1 MRVLTVGNMYPPHH
15 LGGYELVWRGAVE
28 HLRARGHEVTV
39 LTTDHRRHGVGE
51 PDPADVHRDL
61 RWWWRDH
68 RFPRYGPLRRL
79 RWERHNRAVL
89 AERLEADRPEVVM
102 WWSMGGMSLSLIE
115 RVRATGLPAVGVV
128 HDDWLLYGPRVDAGP
143 RLRQG
148 PLDLS
153 GVRWLFVSDFVRRKA
168 VERSG
173 FALERAEVVP
183 SGIDAA
189 HLRPLGPARPWDGR
203 LLCVG
208 RLDRR
213 KGLDTAIAALA
224 HLPEARLNVVGDG
237 DDRLERE
244 LREQAAKLGV
254 SERVGFRGRRE
265 GAALTAHYDAAD
277 AVLFPVTWDEPW
289 GLVPLE
295 AMAHGVPVIA
305 TGRGGS
311 GEYLRDGE
319 NALLH
324 PAGDAEALAAAVR
337 RLAADAGLRER
348 LRQAGAA
355 TAAQHTATRFH
366 ERLEAVLGQET
377 A

>member
-28 HLRARGHEVTV
+28 HLRAHDHEVTV
-39 LTTDHRRHGVGE
+39 LTTDHRRDGVGG
-51 PDPADVHRDL
+51 PDPPHVHRDL

-68 RFPRYGPLRRL
+68 RFPRYGPWKRV
-79 RWERHNRAVL
+79 RWERHNWAVL
-89 AERLEADRPEVVM
+89 AERLEADRPQVVM

-115 RVRATGLPAVGVV
+115 RAREAGLPAVGVV

-148 PLDLS
+148 PLDLG

-168 VERSG
+168 VEHSG
-173 FALERAEVVP
+173 FALERTEVVP
-183 SGIDAA
+183 SGIDER
-189 HLRPLGPARPWDGR
+189 HLGPLTPRRAWDWR

-213 KGLDTAIAALA
+213 KGLDTAIEALA
-224 HLPEARLNVVGDG
+224 QLPDARLNVVGDG

-244 LREQAAKLGV
+244 LREQAARLGV
-254 SERVGFRGRRE
+254 ADRVGFRGRRD
-265 GAALTAHYDAAD
+265 GDALAAQYDAAD

-295 AMAHGVPVIA
+295 AMAHGAPVVA

-324 PAGDAEALAAAVR
+324 PAGDAGALAAAVR
-337 RLAADAGLRER
+337 RLADDPALRER
-348 LRQAGAA
+348 LRRTGAE
-355 TAAQHTATRFH
+355 TAARHTAQRFH
-366 ERLEAVLGQET
+366 ERIEAVLEEET
-377 A
+377 

>member
-28 HLRARGHEVTV
+28 HLRKRGHDVSV
-39 LTTDHRRHGVGE
+39 LTTDHRRAGAVD
-51 PDPADVHRDL
+51 PDPPHVHRTL

-68 RFPRYGPLRRL
+68 RFPRYGPIRRV
-79 RWERHNRAVL
+79 RWERHNWTVL
-89 AERLEADRPEVVM
+89 AERLEADRPEAVM

-115 RVRATGLPAVGVV
+115 RARDAGLPAVGVV
-128 HDDWLLYGPRVDAGP
+128 HDDWLLYGPRVDGGP

-148 PLDLS
+148 PLDLG

-173 FALERAEVVP
+173 LNLQRTEVVP
-183 SGIDAA
+183 SGIDEA
-189 HLRPLGPARPWDGR
+189 HLRALGPGRAWDWR

-213 KGLDTAIAALA
+213 KGLDTAIEALA
-224 HLPEARLNVVGDG
+224 LLPEARLNVVGDG
-237 DDRLERE
+237 DDRLGRE
-244 LREQAAKLGV
+244 LRGQAAKLGV
-254 SERVGFRGRRE
+254 IDRVGFRGHRE
-265 GAALTAHYDAAD
+265 GAALDAQYEAAD

-311 GEYLRDGE
+311 GEYLRDGG

-337 RLAADAGLRER
+337 RMAADASLRER
-348 LRQAGAA
+348 LREAGAA
-355 TAAQHTATRFH
+355 TAARHTASRFH
-366 ERLEAVLGQET
+366 QRIEAVLEEET
-377 A
+377 G